1 MRNEDLIFRV
11 FPKKDFYSTL
21 ILIQHHKP
29 ECLGRANEK
38 SKVTRSKEGMYLLIY
53 SLLEK

>member
-38 SKVTRSKEGMYLLIY
+38 SKVTRSKEDMYLLIY